1 MTLILLIVHT
11 VYQLIVSISHQVS
24 GGPTPLRSRTQTFS
38 SRLWGS
44 LHFSNVCVVVCLWV
58 CAGVMWMT
66 IWRCVLSPRYPT
78 PFCCV
83 VMAKRQ
89 NTFQQTPVYTTK
101 TTLALS
107 ILYCSNAN
115 TGTQRAS
122 GAPTKPHAVPSACMM
137 SSFWPLEWVWGLVW
151 PTLFFYIILFFTQRR
166 FINFLPCDWHC
177 FRSWRQSSEQNW
189 PSLT

>member
-1 MTLILLIVHT
+1 
-11 VYQLIVSISHQVS
+11 
-24 GGPTPLRSRTQTFS
+24 
-38 SRLWGS
+38 
-44 LHFSNVCVVVCLWV
+44 
-58 CAGVMWMT
+58 MWMT

-115 TGTQRAS
+115 TGTQRAN
-122 GAPTKPHAVPSACMM
+122 GAPTKLHAVPSACMM

-151 PTLFFYIILFFTQRR
+151 PTLFFYIISFFTQRR
-166 FINFLPCDWHC
+166 SINFLPYDWHC
-177 FRSWRQSSEQNW
+177 FRSWRQSSEQNR
-189 PSLT
+189 PSLTWAYRVYMPVRVTENTQVYRWYISVMFCEEHKAS